1 MDSAELDKEIQ
12 DALSD
17 MSLMDMDEPKATSG
31 GTELKTGTVV
41 AVEREDILVDMGGKS
56 TGLLPIKAL
65 GSEPI
70 PEVGT
75 KIQVIVKGYNADEGL
90 IMLSREDAVEAA
102 AWDSVE
108 RGQVVQGIVRGHN
121 KGGLE
126 LTIDGIKAFM
136 PISQI
141 DTDRIEDDQLSKF
154 VGQKMTCQIMDIKRS
169 EKSLV
174 VSRREV
180 MKKEAAAEREKK
192 FETLS
197 EGDTVTGTVRTIM
210 PYGAFVDIGGTDG
223 LLHIGDMSHARVEDP
238 KDVVSEGQTLELK
251 VIKIDRENKKIGLG
265 LKQAL
270 SDPWSDA
277 EDKWPVDSIVS
288 GRVTRLADFGA
299 FVELEPG
306 LDGLIPISEMSFGKR
321 INHPREVVNEGE
333 IVKTRVINLDLERR
347 RIGLSIKRLE
357 DDPWQ
362 GASLRWPAGTVVEG
376 RISRTADF
384 GAFVELSP
392 GVEGLIHI
400 SEISTEHVQ
409 NVSDKVREGDMV
421 KARVLDVDE
430 GRRRMSLSIKQ
441 AEENAEEADFSNYL
455 ASGGEGGSDRPRK
468 KRKKPLRGG
477 MDF

>member
-1 MDSAELDKEIQ
+1 MDSELDKEIEA
-12 DALSD
+12 ALSD
-17 MSLMDMDEPKATSG
+17 MSLMDFEEPKAMTSD
-31 GTELKTGTVV
+31 TKLKTGTVV
-41 AVEREDILVDMGGKS
+41 SVQRDDILVDMGGKN

-70 PEVGT
+70 PEVGSE
-75 KIQVIVKGYNADEGL
+75 IQVIIKGYNAHEGL

-102 AWDSVE
+102 EWDTVE
-108 RGQVVQGIVRGHN
+108 KGQIVEGVVRGHN

-126 LTIDGIKAFM
+126 LKVGGIKAFM

-141 DTDRIEDDQLSKF
+141 DTDRIEDDQLSGF
-154 VGQKMTCQIMDIKRS
+154 VSRKMTCQVMDIKRS

-180 MKKEAAAEREKK
+180 MKKEAAIEREKK

-197 EGDTVTGTVRTIM
+197 EGDTITGTVRTIM

-238 KDVVSEGQTLELK
+238 NDIVSEGQTLELK
-251 VIKIDRENKKIGLG
+251 VLKLDRENKKIGLG

-270 SDPWSDA
+270 ADPWTDA
-277 EDKWPVDSIVS
+277 ENKWPVNSVVS

-306 LDGLIPISEMSFGKR
+306 LDGLIPISEMSFAKR
-321 INHPREVVNEGE
+321 INHPREVVSEGE
-333 IVKTRVINLDLERR
+333 VVRTRVINLDLERR

-362 GASLRWPAGTVVEG
+362 GASVRWPAGAIVEG
-376 RISRTADF
+376 RVSRTAAF
-384 GAFVELSP
+384 GAFVELAT

-400 SEISTEHVQ
+400 SELANEHVQ
-409 NVSDKVREGDMV
+409 NVSEKVREGDMV
-421 KARVLDVDE
+421 KAKVLEVDE

-441 AEENAEEADFSNYL
+441 SEESAEGSNYSDYL
-455 ASGGEGGSDRPRK
+455 TGGDAVFEKPRK